1 LVATPIVIVI
11 VIVIVAAVRADL
23 RTARKLSGGEFS
35 GPLFKRLKAV
45 EQGRLGKRCRLE
57 IGPRLAGRAR
67 FRACQAAG
75 RRGPI

>member
-1 LVATPIVIVI
+1 LVVLTIVIFAV
-11 VIVIVAAVRADL
+11 VRASL
-23 RTARKLSGGEFS
+23 WAARKLSGGEFS

-45 EQGRLGKRCRLE
+45 EQGRASKGNRLE